1 VRFLAIDLGGK
12 RTGLASGDDV
22 TGIVQPLTVVEA
34 TPGDHLLRLLRREID
49 RYGPDAIV
57 VGLPLNMDGSEG
69 PSAAAVRAF
78 AARVGAACGVDV
90 RFQDER
96 LTSFAAEGHLDRSGR
111 THREKKEIRDAL
123 AAAEILR
130 DHLRERGTRA
140 EGPETSED

>member
-1 VRFLAIDLGGK
+1 MRYLAIDLGGK

-34 TPGDHLLRLLRREID
+34 APGDHLLRLLQREID

-57 VGLPLNMDGSEG
+57 VGLPLNMDGTEG

-140 EGPETSED
+140 EGPATSEE

>member
-12 RTGLASGDDV
+12 RTGLASGDDL
-22 TGIVQPLTVVEA
+22 TGIVQPLKVIEA
-34 TPGDHLLRLLRREID
+34 APGDHLLRLVRREIEEH
-49 RYGPDAIV
+49 GPDAIV
-57 VGLPLNMDGSEG
+57 VGLPLNMDGTEG

-78 AARVGAACGVDV
+78 AARIGEACGVGI

-96 LTSFAAEGHLDRSGR
+96 LSSFAAESHLDRSGR

-130 DHLRERGTRA
+130 DHLRERARRG
-140 EGPETSED
+140 EGPETSGE